1 MAVDRRDANLKV
13 LNDAEEIQQKTKETV
28 FKIQRQAEEVI
39 SSLFIYYLLTYLPHY
54 SLTDIR

>member
-39 SSLFIYYLLTYLPHY
+39 PSLCIYPLTHY
-54 SLTDIR
+54 SVLLFTRSY

>member
-28 FKIQRQAEEVI
+28 FKIQRQAEEVFH
-39 SSLFIYYLLTYLPHY
+39 SSY
-54 SLTDIR
+54 SLSFLAYSHTLTLSHT

>member
-39 SSLFIYYLLTYLPHY
+39 PSLFIYYLLTYLPHY

>member
-39 SSLFIYYLLTYLPHY
+39 QSFSIYPLTHSSVLLFTRSY
-54 SLTDIR
+54 

>member
-39 SSLFIYYLLTYLPHY
+39 TSLCFYPLTHY
-54 SLTDIR
+54 SVLLFTRSY